1 MESNILY
8 VKQYYECDNMVT
20 VKTTVNIDSEIMQRI
35 KLIAVNKNK
44 TQTEIINKFLK
55 QGVINETKINK
66 NDTLEDRLNK
76 NPNLKLMKKSKYV
89 LDKDNARKSFEKLKG
104 SIKTDKPINAVK
116 IINEVRRGE

>member
-1 MESNILY
+1 LY
-8 VKQYYECDNMVT
+8 VKQYYGCDNMVT

-44 TQTEIINKFLK
+44 TQTEIINKYLK

-89 LDKDNARKSFEKLKG
+89 LDKDDARKSFEKLKG
-104 SIKTDKPINAVK
+104 SIKTDKPVNAVK